1 MRIFKYFIT
10 LACILVVALSSAQST
25 RLKDLASVQGV
36 RSNQLVG
43 YGLVAG
49 LAGTGESNSKFT
61 EQSFRSMLNNF
72 GIKIPE
78 NVSIKISDVAP
89 VVVHAEMPPFAKP
102 GQNIDVTVSAIGEAD
117 SLRGGSLLQTMLRG
131 IDGNV
136 YAIAQGSLVVGGLG
150 VEGADGSR
158 VTVNTPTVGRIVNGA
173 TVEREIP
180 NDFNL
185 TDSITFNLDRADF
198 TGADGSRVTVNTPT
212 VGRIVNGATVER
224 EIPND
229 FNLTDSIT
237 FNLDRA
243 DFTTAKNVADT
254 INNIYGVGSAL
265 AQDAVSIRV
274 TAPRDPSKRVEFLSA
289 LENLDIVE
297 GKEEAR
303 IVVNSRTGTIVVG
316 SNVRLR
322 PVAVTHG
329 GLTVTVNED
338 PQVSQP
344 APFSQGRTTVVP
356 NSNIAVEEKQGRMF
370 KLDTGATLDDLVR
383 AVNEVGLAPGDLMSV
398 LEALD
403 QAGAI
408 EGRLVII

>member
-1 MRIFKYFIT
+1 MRILKVFIT
-10 LACILVVALSSAQST
+10 LACIACVALSSAQGA
-25 RLKDLASVQGV
+25 RLKDLATVQGV

-78 NVSIKISDVAP
+78 NISIKISDVAP
-89 VVVHAEMPPFAKP
+89 VVVHAEMPPFSKP
-102 GQNIDVTVSAIGEAD
+102 GQTIDVTVSAIGEAD

-198 TGADGSRVTVNTPT
+198 T
-212 VGRIVNGATVER
+212 
-224 EIPND
+224 
-229 FNLTDSIT
+229 
-237 FNLDRA
+237 
-243 DFTTAKNVADT
+243 TAKNVADT
-254 INNIYGVGSAL
+254 INNIYGTGSAL

-274 TAPRDPSKRVEFLSA
+274 SAPRDPSKRVEFLSA

-297 GKEEAR
+297 GIEDAR

-370 KLDTGATLDDLVR
+370 KLDTGTTLDDLVR

-403 QAGAI
+403 RAGAI